1 MFPRSHSQEVVEMQC
16 KMQVRLIS
24 HSSQVFLQPLT
35 VRATLYPSK
44 IYSLLTKKSFVL
56 TLERNEEQGRSI
68 PLVKGFMGLERVNQD
83 TLI

>member
-24 HSSQVFLQPLT
+24 HSSQVFPQPIT

-44 IYSLLTKKSFVL
+44 KYSLLTKQALF
-56 TLERNEEQGRSI
+56 
-68 PLVKGFMGLERVNQD
+68 
-83 TLI
+83 